1 MACEVTVRQIEGV
14 AVIDLRGR
22 LTLGAGPD
30 ALKHEVMSLVESGS
44 NRILLNCSG
53 LDFMDSAGLGEMVS
67 CCTIVTRRGGTM
79 KLCSVPPRIHD
90 LLRMTRLTDMLK
102 SYTDEK
108 AGLEALGGSAAQ
120 GR

>member
-1 MACEVTVRQIEGV
+1 MACEVTVRQVEGV
-14 AVIDLRGR
+14 AVVDLRGR

-44 NRILLNCSG
+44 NKILVNCSG

-67 CCTIVTRRGGTM
+67 CCTIVTRRGGSM
-79 KLCSVPPRIHD
+79 RLCAVPSRIQD

-102 SYTDEK
+102 SYANEQ
-108 AGLEALGGSAAQ
+108 AGVAALGGSAAQ
-120 GR
+120 ER